1 MLKHPDHNP
10 PGAGRPFPIGLVV
23 GFGVGLLVGFF
34 LHKLA
39 LSMVL
44 GALAGVAY
52 DALRDAGKDERR
64 KSR

>member
-1 MLKHPDHNP
+1 MAKLPENKPS
-10 PGAGRPFPIGLVV
+10 GAGRPFPIGLVA

>member
-1 MLKHPDHNP
+1 MPKLPDHNP
-10 PGAGRPFPIGLVV
+10 PGAGRPFPIGLVL
-23 GFGVGLLVGFF
+23 GFGVGLLVGFI

-39 LSMVL
+39 LCMVL
-44 GALAGVAY
+44 GALGGVAY

>member
-1 MLKHPDHNP
+1 MLKLPENKP
-10 PGAGRPFPIGLVV
+10 SGAGRPFPIGLVV

-44 GALAGVAY
+44 GALGGVAS
-52 DALRDAGKDERR
+52 DSLRNAGKGER
-64 KSR
+64 KNH

>member
-10 PGAGRPFPIGLVV
+10 PGAGRPFPIGLVL
-23 GFGVGLLVGFF
+23 GFGVGLLVGFI

-44 GALAGVAY
+44 GALAGVAF
-52 DALRDAGKDERR
+52 DSLRNADKR
-64 KSR
+64 KSH